1 MKQQSTT
8 IEAWV
13 IVAVVAAGIMSFAGV
28 VVETA
33 VNISFPTLMR
43 EFGVSTSLV
52 QWMTTICLLTI
63 SLTVPLSAYLKRRF
77 KTKHLFVFAN
87 LTFICGLLIDILA
100 PNFGLLLLG
109 RLVQGIGTGV
119 ALPLMFNIILDW
131 VPQNRVGMMMGVGT
145 MITGIAPAIGPTYG
159 GLLVNSLGWRWI
171 FIFLLPLLIVS
182 LVMGLFTIRQ
192 QTSCTRPRFDWW
204 GLVSLVLMFVGL
216 TMGFANMGSQPF
228 WSLLVASSFVLG
240 LLGTGAFVHRS
251 LAVSAPI
258 INLRIFRNSSFARL
272 ALGFLL
278 FQLVAL
284 GLSFLLP
291 NYIQLTNYATAMT
304 AGLVVLP
311 GAALGAIT
319 GPFGGRLL
327 DQWGARRP
335 VLAGSGL
342 SWLAVIGLAFLAGG
356 LLSNGLIVFLYA
368 CFMLGIGLSFG
379 NIMTSALAS
388 LPDAENGDGNAIL
401 NTLQQFSGAVG
412 TSVVSAIVAAS
423 QRNHQLSLAQTTAAG
438 PQHALVVLVVVLA
451 AELVIVAV
459 TLPRHR
465 RA

>member
-13 IVAVVAAGIMSFAGV
+13 IVVVVAAGIMSFAGV

-87 LTFICGLLIDILA
+87 LTFTCGLLIDIFA

-109 RLVQGIGTGV
+109 RLVRGIGTGV

-131 VPQNRVGMMMGVGT
+131 VPQNRVGTMMGVGT

-171 FIFLLPLLIVS
+171 FIFLLPLLIAS

-204 GLVSLVLMFVGL
+204 GLVSLVLMLVGL
-216 TMGFANMGSQPF
+216 TMGFANMGS
-228 WSLLVASSFVLG
+228 
-240 LLGTGAFVHRS
+240 
-251 LAVSAPI
+251 
-258 INLRIFRNSSFARL
+258 
-272 ALGFLL
+272 
-278 FQLVAL
+278 
-284 GLSFLLP
+284 
-291 NYIQLTNYATAMT
+291 
-304 AGLVVLP
+304 
-311 GAALGAIT
+311 
-319 GPFGGRLL
+319 
-327 DQWGARRP
+327 
-335 VLAGSGL
+335 
-342 SWLAVIGLAFLAGG
+342 
-356 LLSNGLIVFLYA
+356 
-368 CFMLGIGLSFG
+368 
-379 NIMTSALAS
+379 
-388 LPDAENGDGNAIL
+388 
-401 NTLQQFSGAVG
+401 
-412 TSVVSAIVAAS
+412 
-423 QRNHQLSLAQTTAAG
+423 
-438 PQHALVVLVVVLA
+438 
-451 AELVIVAV
+451 
-459 TLPRHR
+459 
-465 RA
+465 

>member
-1 MKQQSTT
+1 MKHPADT
-8 IEAWV
+8 IEPWV
-13 IVAVVAAGIMSFAGV
+13 VVAVVAAGIMSFAGV

-43 EFGVSTSLV
+43 EFGVTTSLV

-77 KTKHLFVFAN
+77 KTKHLFIFAN
-87 LTFICGLLIDILA
+87 LTFTCGLLIDILA
-100 PNFGLLLLG
+100 PNFWLLLLG

-131 VPQNRVGMMMGVGT
+131 VPQSRVGMMMGVGT

-171 FIFLLPLLIVS
+171 FIFLLPLLIAS
-182 LVMGLFTIRQ
+182 LVMGIFTIRQ
-192 QTSCTRPRFDWW
+192 QTSLTRARFDWW
-204 GLVSLVLMFVGL
+204 GLVSLILMFIGL

-228 WSLLVASSFVLG
+228 WPLLVGGCFALG
-240 LLGTGAFVHRS
+240 LLGGGVFVCRS
-251 LAVSAPI
+251 LTVSAPI
-258 INLRIFRNSSFARL
+258 INLRIFRNRRFARL
-272 ALGFLL
+272 AVGFLF

-291 NYIQLTNYATAMT
+291 NYIQLTNHATAMT

-327 DQWGARRP
+327 DRLGARKP
-335 VLAGSGL
+335 VLCGSGL
-342 SWLAVIGLAFLAGG
+342 SLLAVIGMAFLAVN
-356 LLSNGLIVFLYA
+356 LLSNSLIIVLYV
-368 CFMLGIGLSFG
+368 CFMLGIGLVFG

-388 LPDAENGDGNAIL
+388 LADEENGDGNAIL
-401 NTLQQFSGAVG
+401 NSLQQFSGAVG
-412 TSVVSAIVAAS
+412 TSIVSAIVAAS
-423 QRNHQLSLAQTTAAG
+423 QANHHLPLARTTAVG
-438 PQHALVVLVVVLA
+438 TQHALAVLVVVLL
-451 AELVIVAV
+451 AELIIVV
-459 TLPRHR
+459 TTLPRR
-465 RA
+465 QRA

>member
-87 LTFICGLLIDILA
+87 LTFTCGLLIDIFA

-131 VPQNRVGMMMGVGT
+131 VPQNRVGTMMGVGT

-171 FIFLLPLLIVS
+171 FIFLLPLLIFS

-228 WSLLVASSFVLG
+228 WSLLVAGSFILG
-240 LLGTGAFVHRS
+240 LLGTGAFIRRS

-278 FQLVAL
+278 FQLV
-284 GLSFLLP
+284 
-291 NYIQLTNYATAMT
+291 
-304 AGLVVLP
+304 
-311 GAALGAIT
+311 ALGAIT

-423 QRNHQLSLAQTTAAG
+423 QRNHQLSLAQTTATG
-438 PQHALVVLVVVLA
+438 TQHALVVLVVVLA

-459 TLPRHR
+459 TLPRTQ

>member
-87 LTFICGLLIDILA
+87 LTFTCGLLIDIFA

-131 VPQNRVGMMMGVGT
+131 VPQNRVGTMMGVGT

-171 FIFLLPLLIVS
+171 FIFLLPLLIAS
-182 LVMGLFTIRQ
+182 LVMRLFTIRQ
-192 QTSCTRPRFDWW
+192 QTSCTRPRFDW
-204 GLVSLVLMFVGL
+204 
-216 TMGFANMGSQPF
+216 
-228 WSLLVASSFVLG
+228 
-240 LLGTGAFVHRS
+240 
-251 LAVSAPI
+251 
-258 INLRIFRNSSFARL
+258 
-272 ALGFLL
+272 
-278 FQLVAL
+278 
-284 GLSFLLP
+284 
-291 NYIQLTNYATAMT
+291 
-304 AGLVVLP
+304 
-311 GAALGAIT
+311 
-319 GPFGGRLL
+319 
-327 DQWGARRP
+327 
-335 VLAGSGL
+335 
-342 SWLAVIGLAFLAGG
+342 
-356 LLSNGLIVFLYA
+356 
-368 CFMLGIGLSFG
+368 
-379 NIMTSALAS
+379 
-388 LPDAENGDGNAIL
+388 
-401 NTLQQFSGAVG
+401 
-412 TSVVSAIVAAS
+412 
-423 QRNHQLSLAQTTAAG
+423 
-438 PQHALVVLVVVLA
+438 
-451 AELVIVAV
+451 
-459 TLPRHR
+459 
-465 RA
+465 